1 MKRNLEWFFSCQTK
15 YTLNRRQETKYCIMI
30 KWSIQKEDIT
40 LVNIYAYNIWAP
52 KYINHIFT
60 DLNKVYSNTVI
71 IEVFNSPLIS
81 IDRSSR
87 QKINKEALS
96 LNDTLD
102 IIKLIDV
109 YRTNKTQREWKER
122 SHKAQSRNKL
132 KRD

>member
-1 MKRNLEWFFSCQTK
+1 MN
-15 YTLNRRQETKYCIMI
+15 
-30 KWSIQKEDIT
+30 
-40 LVNIYAYNIWAP
+40 
-52 KYINHIFT
+52 
-60 DLNKVYSNTVI
+60 
-71 IEVFNSPLIS
+71 
-81 IDRSSR
+81 RSSR